1 MRATLHVLLG
11 LGAVI
16 ALGASRAA
24 TPAGPQPRTVVLTAL
39 MAQGIWTDEPV
50 TAANA
55 WRRDFRPASL
65 VLRTGETVRLRLESP
80 DVVHSFA
87 LPDLG
92 IDAVAVRPGQPS
104 WVTVTA
110 PGPGTFPYYC
120 TIVCGERHFAMRG
133 LLVVTDDGLPP
144 RRLPDR
150 QVPEYWREPAPRA
163 GAGSLERGR
172 ALFQKSGC
180 VACHGEGGRGG
191 VRNPNSMNAT
201 VPELET
207 LARRTF
213 LFTPEDVARFRA
225 ILDGPPS
232 WEGSPPAATL
242 PLAATVTRQYLATR
256 QIVRDGRRST
266 RLDANGPQPAL
277 DMPAWETRLD
287 VPSVDAILS
296 YLLTLDGA
304 GARPTPVA
312 TVPAREGDMR

>member
-1 MRATLHVLLG
+1 
-11 LGAVI
+11 
-16 ALGASRAA
+16 
-24 TPAGPQPRTVVLTAL
+24 
-39 MAQGIWTDEPV
+39 
-50 TAANA
+50 
-55 WRRDFRPASL
+55 
-65 VLRTGETVRLRLESP
+65 
-80 DVVHSFA
+80 
-87 LPDLG
+87 
-92 IDAVAVRPGQPS
+92 
-104 WVTVTA
+104 
-110 PGPGTFPYYC
+110 
-120 TIVCGERHFAMRG
+120 
-133 LLVVTDDGLPP
+133 
-144 RRLPDR
+144 
-150 QVPEYWREPAPRA
+150 
-163 GAGSLERGR
+163 
-172 ALFQKSGC
+172 
-180 VACHGEGGRGG
+180 
-191 VRNPNSMNAT
+191 MNAT

-207 LARRTF
+207 LARGRSF
-213 LFTPEDVARFRA
+213 HPEDVARFRA